1 MRRLLISA
9 AEPSGDLLAAA
20 LVRALKERGSIDAFG
35 LAGPAMRDAG
45 VQALAN
51 MEDVCGMGFVEVLR
65 KLGAIQ
71 HTRATLCGALDDSVD
86 AVVLIDAP
94 DLHLPIGKVSR
105 SMGIR
110 TIGWVSP
117 QVWAWRPG
125 RVEGISASLDHLL
138 CLFDFE
144 PELYPDLDTQ
154 WVGHPVMDRI
164 QPRTNVDS
172 TLIGLAPG
180 SREQETDRL
189 LPIFIQTAEE
199 LRSSDPNLQFRLVS
213 PVSKLTLPDWI
224 ERGPDIQSLS
234 SARAVLTKS
243 GTVTLELAVMG
254 VPQVVAHQVHP
265 ITYWLGRRLV
275 RGIQHIAMPNIL
287 AKDQVVPEFVQN
299 LKPHVL
305 ADALQ
310 GLPEHQAV
318 NLSALGDPGATRR
331 TADIIHAW
339 IQETP

>member
-1 MRRLLISA
+1 MYVAWASWRFSENWA
-9 AEPSGDLLAAA
+9 PSSKHALPFAA
-20 LVRALKERGSIDAFG
+20 LND
-35 LAGPAMRDAG
+35 
-45 VQALAN
+45 
-51 MEDVCGMGFVEVLR
+51 
-65 KLGAIQ
+65 
-71 HTRATLCGALDDSVD
+71 TVD

-105 SMGIR
+105 SIGIR

-138 CLFDFE
+138 CLFEFE

-164 QPRTNVDS
+164 QTRTVVDP

-189 LPIFIQTAEE
+189 LPIFIQTAEQ
-199 LRSSDPNLQFRLVS
+199 LRASDPTLKFRLIS
-213 PVSKLTLPDWI
+213 PVPNLTLPDWI
-224 ERGPDIQSLS
+224 ERGADIDSLS
-234 SARAVLTKS
+234 SARSVLTKS
-243 GTVTLELAVMG
+243 GTITLELAVMG

-287 AKDQVVPEFVQN
+287 AKDQVVPEFIQD
-299 LKPHVL
+299 LDPCEL
-305 ADALQ
+305 AEAVRTLPEQQPVRLDAL
-310 GLPEHQAV
+310 GT
-318 NLSALGDPGATRR
+318 PGATNR

-339 IQETP
+339 MQETR